1 MIKIMRYGQ
10 VPNSEIFAR
19 GIDQANVEDIVTDI
33 LADVKMNG
41 DEALRSY
48 CRKFDG
54 FTEDEFALEV
64 SEAEFDAAFEAV
76 GPRFWS
82 GPQQISVISTKSR
95 CVTASSSAARTAAA

>member
-1 MIKIMRYGQ
+1 MKYGE

-64 SEAEFDAAFEAV
+64 SEAELFAVEEFPDDNANQKTSKISFGFINVAITLIDAV
-76 GPRFWS
+76 S
-82 GPQQISVISTKSR
+82 
-95 CVTASSSAARTAAA
+95 